1 MVIKTIAGK
10 RFEFNA
16 DGSVTDLSRPSPAPV
31 TQKSS
36 PVEQVKQKAQ
46 EVVQAVEEVVK
57 PKRRGR
63 PKKKPSAS
71 E

>member
-1 MVIKTIAGK
+1 MVIKIIAGK
-10 RFEFNA
+10 RIRFNA
-16 DGSVTDLSRPSPAPV
+16 DGSVTNLSGPSPAPDAV
-31 TQKSS
+31 KPS

-46 EVVQAVEEVVK
+46 EMVQAVEEVVK

-63 PKKKPSAS
+63 PKKKVDA

>member
-1 MVIKTIAGK
+1 MVIKIIAGK
-10 RFEFNA
+10 RFQFNA
-16 DGSVTDLSRPSPAPV
+16 DGSVTNLSASSPSPAP
-31 TQKSS
+31 QKPS

-46 EVVQAVEEVVK
+46 EVVQAVEEAVK

-63 PKKKPSAS
+63 PKKKPDA

>member
-1 MVIKTIAGK
+1 MVIKVIAGK
-10 RFEFNA
+10 RFQFNA
-16 DGSVTDLSRPSPAPV
+16 DGSVTNLEAPAPAPA
-31 TQKSS
+31 KPS

-63 PKKKPSAS
+63 PRKPAA

>member
-1 MVIKTIAGK
+1 MVIKMIAGK
-10 RFEFNA
+10 RFQFHA
-16 DGSVTDLSRPSPAPV
+16 DGSVSDLSGPSPEPV

-63 PKKKPSAS
+63 KPKTADAD
-71 E
+71 

>member
-1 MVIKTIAGK
+1 MVVKIIAGK
-10 RFEFNA
+10 RFEFHT
-16 DGSVTDLSRPSPAPV
+16 DGSVTTPGAASPAPV
-31 TQKSS
+31 KPS

-46 EVVQAVEEVVK
+46 EMAQAVEEVVK

-63 PKKKPSAS
+63 PKKTDA

>member
-1 MVIKTIAGK
+1 MVIKVIAGK
-10 RFEFNA
+10 RFQFNA
-16 DGSVTDLSRPSPAPV
+16 DGSVTNLEAPAPAPV
-31 TQKSS
+31 KSS

-63 PKKKPSAS
+63 KPKASAD
-71 E
+71 

>member
-1 MVIKTIAGK
+1 MVVKIIAGK
-10 RFEFNA
+10 RFQFNA
-16 DGSVTDLSRPSPAPV
+16 DGSVMSLESSAPAPV
-31 TQKSS
+31 KPS

-46 EVVQAVEEVVK
+46 EVVQAVEEAVK

-63 PKKKPSAS
+63 PRRTDA